1 MDDSSEQQHP
11 ATFDS
16 IPMRWSEQ
24 HPYPHSYHG
33 TPAQE
38 YTGFGWGSPP
48 FPMHSAAFSQS
59 PPLRPTHQQLQP
71 LMMPWPSMIGS
82 QQTFYPPLL
91 PQTQVGATS
100 PPTVTPV
107 SAGSSTRSGPSVRK
121 TLSDDDRRRMCKYA
135 EENPTAKQTEIGYL
149 FGVERSTVS
158 KVLRKKEQ
166 YLNRA
171 QPKET
176 PRSPPSKRPKARLPD
191 IEKTLSAWVIK
202 EQKKGSPITDDAI
215 REQAY
220 YFASIPGPENP
231 ALNPINNPGWLER
244 FKQKHH
250 IDING
255 ITDKEI
261 RKDSVADSDN
271 AHTNQSPNSPS
282 DETLSSSSPE
292 TIFPA
297 LDNATTEDARPPLGP
312 KRRKSPPSIDTAF
325 TDLGSVSTCFTPQML
340 SPTSPFFSPASQISS
355 GPLHSPFLQQNF
367 RAMDTFM
374 ADSPPSEALSPSHAA
389 HSFLS
394 CLPGLADDKERLGSI
409 DECMEDISL
418 VAEEAHETVN
428 PDALNSGGQRVP
440 TEEEARGALSVL
452 VKFFEGQPK
461 GCLEVSE
468 AMLLGRLKEKLLR

>member
-1 MDDSSEQQHP
+1 
-11 ATFDS
+11 
-16 IPMRWSEQ
+16 MRWSEQ
-24 HPYPHSYHG
+24 HSYPHSYHG

-38 YTGFGWGSPP
+38 YTGFGWGSPQL
-48 FPMHSAAFSQS
+48 PMHSAAFSQS

-82 QQTFYPPLL
+82 QQTFYPHLL
-91 PQTQVGATS
+91 PQTQVGTTS

-135 EENPTAKQTEIGYL
+135 EENPTAKQTEIGI
-149 FGVERSTVS
+149 TVS

-202 EQKKGSPITDDAI
+202 EQKRGSPITDDAI

-231 ALNPINNPGWLER
+231 ALNPVNNPGWLEK

-250 IDING
+250 INSRG
-255 ITDKEI
+255 IKNEEI

-271 AHTNQSPNSPS
+271 AHTNPSPNSPS

-297 LDNATTEDARPPLGP
+297 LDNATSEDVRPTLSN

-374 ADSPPSEALSPSHAA
+374 ADSPPSESALSPSHT
-389 HSFLS
+389 HPFLS
-394 CLPGLADDKERLGSI
+394 SLPRLAEEKDRLGSI
-409 DECMEDISL
+409 DECMEDTSL
-418 VAEEAHETVN
+418 LAEEVQQDAKTIN
-428 PDALNSGGQRVP
+428 PDALNTESKRMP
-440 TEEEARGALSVL
+440 TEEEARSALGV
-452 VKFFEGQPK
+452 VVEFFEGQPK